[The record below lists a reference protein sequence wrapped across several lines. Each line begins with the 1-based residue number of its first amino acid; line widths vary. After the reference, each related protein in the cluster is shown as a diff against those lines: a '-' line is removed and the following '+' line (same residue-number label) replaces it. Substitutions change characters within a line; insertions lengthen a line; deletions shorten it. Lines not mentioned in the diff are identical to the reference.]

1 MSSSF
6 NITKTYQNRA
16 NYNQMYVQNK
26 IQTLDEINRQAQKN
40 NKNVKG
46 STTPSTTTGQVFI
59 SSTNSSGSRINMNQS
74 SISDYYN
81 ESILL
86 LP

>member
-6 NITKTYQNRA
+6 NITKTYQNRT

-26 IQTLDEINRQAQKN
+26 IQALDEINKQSQKN
-40 NKNVKG
+40 NKNVKS
-46 STTPSTTTGQVFI
+46 STTPSTTGQVFI

-74 SISDYYN
+74 SISDFY
-81 ESILL
+81 
-86 LP
+86 